1 MLDNK
6 QTKNEKP
13 NDGYGTLT
21 IGKGKYGLRSK
32 KCLKLDNPALQTVRG
47 QFTNNS
53 AEVGKMLEI
62 ICYDSNFGKNSLQL
76 HKL

>member
-1 MLDNK
+1 MPK
-6 QTKNEKP
+6 
-13 NDGYGTLT
+13 

-62 ICYDSNFGKNSLQL
+62 ICISKIF
-76 HKL
+76 

>member
-6 QTKNEKP
+6 QTNNEKP
-13 NDGYGTLT
+13 IDGYGILT

-62 ICYDSNFGKNSLQL
+62 ICISKIFWPLFFDL
-76 HKL
+76 